1 MEQKT
6 SIKDFNQYC
15 FGKGPRIRM
24 HMKFEDPENI
34 FQIKRVRNLQNY
46 SPCFI
51 TTEAIQMKTD

>member
-15 FGKGPRIRM
+15 VGKEPRIRM

-51 TTEAIQMKTD
+51 TTEAIQMKTA